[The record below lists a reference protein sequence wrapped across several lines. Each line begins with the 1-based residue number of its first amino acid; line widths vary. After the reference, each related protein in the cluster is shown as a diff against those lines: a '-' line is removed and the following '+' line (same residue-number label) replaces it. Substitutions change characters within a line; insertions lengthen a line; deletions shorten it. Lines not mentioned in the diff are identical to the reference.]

1 MGSAHLQESCHSAGA
16 TLVDTAYA
24 TLENLLV
31 TGALP
36 PLSLFTEVELSHR
49 VGIGRT
55 PVREALQRLE
65 REGLVRAIPYRG
77 IQVTGEH
84 VAAQLEWLEVRL
96 PMEKLIAVS
105 AARRASAAER
115 QRMLQLARHIVESA
129 DAGDGATFMR
139 LDRELHG
146 QLIQSTRNS
155 ALADIMQLKQGINRR
170 FWYLHARLLVDLPR
184 CARLHADLLRAVANG
199 DESAAEQAAG
209 LLVDD
214 CRDTCRQVAANGIP
228 TDGKSPAK
236 NRRTVVRK
244 RV

>member
-1 MGSAHLQESCHSAGA
+1 MAGN

-36 PLSLFTEVELSHR
+36 PLSLFTEVELGQR
-49 VGIGRT
+49 VRIGRT

-77 IQVTGEH
+77 IQVTGVH
-84 VAAQLEWLEVRL
+84 AAAQLEWLEVRMA
-96 PMEKLIAVS
+96 MEKLIAVS

-115 QRMLQLARHIVESA
+115 QRMLELAHQIIEAA
-129 DAGDGATFMR
+129 DAQDGETFMR

-146 QLIQSTRNS
+146 QLIESTRNG
-155 ALADIMQLKQGINRR
+155 ALADIMQLKQGVNRR
-170 FWYLHARLLVDLPR
+170 FWYLHTRLLIDLPR
-184 CARLHADLLRAVANG
+184 CARLHANLLRAVANG

-209 LLVDD
+209 ALVDD
-214 CRDTCRQVAANGIP
+214 CQATCRQVAANGVW
-228 TDGKSPAK
+228 TDKKPPAK
-236 NRRTVVRK
+236 NRRTIARK
-244 RV
+244 RS